1 MRSVP
6 RAVATGSLL
15 HNRRN
20 YEVETR
26 SLPLP
31 VLTPL
36 YVSKAS
42 NPPVEVNSGTTMP
55 RSRRTVPWIL
65 AGIVAALLA
74 IIVAQ
79 QLLNRGSVVTPET
92 GSDTLLLYALSSL
105 NFAAFIVF
113 SFILLRSILKL
124 RRERRER
131 QLGSRIQT
139 RLLVYF
145 IGLSLLPIAAMAA
158 FSYLFL
164 NRSIEKWMG
173 RLPENVVERVR
184 EQQRESLVSQN
195 RNLRETAMLL
205 ATAIKARPQSEWQ
218 STLDQLAAT
227 GEPSAIEIIS
237 ETGQVLVHSEAS
249 VPPSQRDELN
259 GVLQRARDPGAQ
271 AGETLSDGK
280 GFDLSAVPLA
290 GSLRLILVPHRLG
303 DTDINDTIAGSQREY
318 QHLLQRQRK
327 VRLLGLST
335 LGLMTLLLL
344 FASTWVAVQLLGGLG
359 EPMRCRAEAPK
370 EVAGGS
376 LAHRVDTA
384 ADDELALLAESFNQM
399 TAELEENRRHIEDG
413 ATALKEKNLAL
424 EERRNYIETVLESLS
439 TGVVSLDQNDCV
451 TTINTA
457 AISILKLSEAPPARA
472 KLTTLL
478 NSEDQV
484 ALERLVRRAR
494 RAGRAA
500 EQSQLTRGA
509 VGGAIPV
516 ALTATALRG
525 SAGDGRGVVL
535 VIEDL
540 AELLSAQR
548 AAAWSEV
555 ARRIAHEIKNPLTP
569 IQLSAERIARNFRI
583 RVNGTEP
590 GAVATGSGETT
601 EAASHGNGINGFAL
615 TEENREELTRVVEE
629 CTNSITREVAGLK
642 ALVDEFSRFAR
653 MPPPRMQPGDLN
665 EVIRQ
670 TAQLYAE
677 RLDGVEMQLLLTD
690 QLPPAMFDTE
700 QLKRVFVNL
709 TDNALEALAD
719 TSHERGLRIT
729 TRHDAARELL
739 IATVEDTGEGIP
751 AGDFKRLFQPY
762 FSTRG
767 RGTGLGLAI
776 VSRIVTEH
784 SGRVYAEGNGPH
796 GARFVIELPVS
807 SQSI

>member
-1 MRSVP
+1 MR
-6 RAVATGSLL
+6 
-15 HNRRN
+15 
-20 YEVETR
+20 
-26 SLPLP
+26 
-31 VLTPL
+31 
-36 YVSKAS
+36 
-42 NPPVEVNSGTTMP
+42 
-55 RSRRTVPWIL
+55 RSRRTVPWLL
-65 AGIVAALLA
+65 AGIVAVLLA

-79 QLLNRGSVVTPET
+79 QLLNLGSVVPPET

-105 NFAAFIVF
+105 NFGAFIVF
-113 SFILLRSILKL
+113 SFILLRSLLKL

-173 RLPENVVERVR
+173 RLPENIVEQVR
-184 EQQRESLVSQN
+184 EQQRESLATQN
-195 RNLRETAMLL
+195 ENLRETAMLL
-205 ATAIKARPQSEWQ
+205 ATAIKARPQPEWQ

-227 GEPSAIEIIS
+227 GELSAIAIIS
-237 ETGQVLVHSEAS
+237 DSGEVLAHSEAA
-249 VPPSQRDELN
+249 VPQPQRDELN
-259 GVLQRARDPGAQ
+259 AVLQRARDPKAQ
-271 AGETLSDGK
+271 ASETLADGK
-280 GFDLSAVPLA
+280 GFDLAAVPLTGA
-290 GSLRLILVPHRLG
+290 LRLVLVPHRLG
-303 DTDINDTIAGSQREY
+303 DTDVNDPIAGSQREY

-344 FASTWVAVQLLGGLG
+344 FASTWVAIHLARGLAA
-359 EPMRCRAEAPK
+359 PIRSLAEASK
-370 EVAGGS
+370 EVARGNLS
-376 LAHRVDTA
+376 HRVDTT

-399 TAELEENRRHIEDG
+399 TAELDENRRHIEDG
-413 ATALKEKNLAL
+413 ATALREKNLAL

-457 AISILKLSEAPPARA
+457 AVSILRLSEAPPAWA
-472 KLTTLL
+472 NLMTLL
-478 NSEDQV
+478 SSEDRV
-484 ALERLVRRAR
+484 ALERLLRRAR

-525 SAGDGRGVVL
+525 PSGDGRGVVL

-540 AELLSAQR
+540 SELLSAQR

-569 IQLSAERIARNFRI
+569 IQLSAERIARNFRVRI
-583 RVNGTEP
+583 NGIEP
-590 GAVATGSGETT
+590 GADRGPQAGSPVVDASGYRTPSGSGGVVDPPE
-601 EAASHGNGINGFAL
+601 EAADVARGESAANGNGEAGFAL

-629 CTNSITREVAGLK
+629 CTTSITREVAGLK

-653 MPPPRMQPGDLN
+653 MPSPRMEPGDLN

-670 TAQLYAE
+670 AVQLYAE
-677 RLDGVEMQLLLTD
+677 RLDGVELQLLLAD
-690 QLPPAMFDTE
+690 QLPPAMLDTE

-709 TDNALEALAD
+709 TDNALEALAAMPD
-719 TSHERGLRIT
+719 ERGLTIK
-729 TRHDAARELL
+729 TRHDATRDLL
-739 IATVEDTGEGIP
+739 VATVEDTGEGIP
-751 AGDFKRLFQPY
+751 PGDFKRLFQPY

-776 VSRIVTEH
+776 VARIITEH
-784 SGRVYAEGNGPH
+784 GGRVYAEANVPH
-796 GARFVIELPVS
+796 GARFVIELLTVS
-807 SQSI
+807 GQ

>member
-1 MRSVP
+1 
-6 RAVATGSLL
+6 
-15 HNRRN
+15 
-20 YEVETR
+20 
-26 SLPLP
+26 
-31 VLTPL
+31 
-36 YVSKAS
+36 VSKAR
-42 NPPVEVNSGTTMP
+42 NPTGQVNETLVR

-65 AGIVAALLA
+65 TGIVAVLLA

-79 QLLNRGSVVTPET
+79 QLLNRGSLVTPET

-113 SFILLRSILKL
+113 SFILLRSLLKL

-173 RLPENVVERVR
+173 RLPEVVVERVR
-184 EQQRESLVSQN
+184 EQQRESLAAQN
-195 RNLRETAMLL
+195 GHLRETATLL
-205 ATAIKARPQSEWQ
+205 ATALKARPQSEWQ
-218 STLDQLAAT
+218 ATLDQLAST
-227 GEPSAIEIIS
+227 GELSAIEIIS
-237 ETGQVLVHSEAS
+237 DRGQVLAHSEGAL
-249 VPPSQRDELN
+249 PQSQRDELN
-259 GVLQRARDPGAQ
+259 AVLQRGRDPNAQ
-271 AGETLSDGK
+271 ASETLADGK
-280 GFDLSAVPLA
+280 GFDLAAVPLN

-303 DTDINDTIAGSQREY
+303 DSDVNDTIAGSQREY

-344 FASTWVAVQLLGGLG
+344 FASTWVAIHLARGLAA
-359 EPMRCRAEAPK
+359 PIRSLAEASK
-370 EVAGGS
+370 EVARGNLS
-376 LAHRVDTA
+376 HRVDTI

-399 TAELEENRRHIEDG
+399 TAELDENRQHIEDG
-413 ATALKEKNLAL
+413 ATALREKNLAL

-457 AISILKLSEAPPARA
+457 AISILRLSEAPPAWA

-478 NSEDQV
+478 SSEDRV
-484 ALERLVRRAR
+484 ALERLMRRAR

-500 EQSQLTRGA
+500 EQSQLTRGM

-525 SAGDGRGVVL
+525 STGDGRGVVL

-540 AELLSAQR
+540 SELLSAQR

-569 IQLSAERIARNFRI
+569 IQLSAERIARNFRV
-583 RVNGTEP
+583 RLNGVNGSEP
-590 GAVATGSGETT
+590 GADRGSHAGSPRGVVDATGYNSSTDISEGDS
-601 EAASHGNGINGFAL
+601 ANGNGDNAFAL
-615 TEENREELTRVVEE
+615 TEDNREELTRVVEE
-629 CTNSITREVAGLK
+629 CTTSITREVAGLK

-653 MPPPRMQPGDLN
+653 MPPPRMEPGDLN

-670 TAQLYAE
+670 TVQLYAE
-677 RLDGVEMQLLLTD
+677 RLDGVELQLLPAE
-690 QLPPAMFDTE
+690 QLPPANLDTE

-719 TSHERGLRIT
+719 TPDERRLTFR
-729 TRHDAARELL
+729 TRHDSARDLL
-739 IATVEDTGEGIP
+739 IAIVEDTGEGIP

-767 RGTGLGLAI
+767 RETGLGLAI
-776 VSRIVTEH
+776 VARIITEH
-784 SGRVYAEGNGPH
+784 GGRVYAEANVPH

-807 SQSI
+807 AQ